1 MDKQDKNVEQ
11 LRADRER
18 AVASGDQA
26 KVAELDQQINAAGQP
41 GSQTSTGQS
50 GTAPA

>member
-1 MDKQDKNVEQ
+1 MDKQGNKNVEQ
-11 LRADRER
+11 LRADRQR

-26 KVAELDQQINAAGQP
+26 KVAELDQQIAEAQP

-50 GTAPA
+50 GTAQA